1 MNVLITG
8 GTGFIGS
15 RLALRCLAKGDHV
28 RVLGRVANPTE
39 ESNLKLIEKSGAE
52 VVIGEITDKTIVIG
66 LTRDVHVIYHLAA
79 AQHEAN
85 APDKIFHEINVI
97 GTENLL
103 EASLQAGVKRFV
115 HGSTIGVYGS
125 LRGVINEESPCHPD
139 NIYGIT
145 KLKGEKVVFS
155 YRDKID
161 VVVIRISETY
171 GPGDRRLLKLFK
183 TINKHVFFMIGSGGN
198 LHHLIYIDD
207 LIDGLFLAAE
217 SEKAQGNVFILA
229 GEKPITTNEMVH
241 IIAKE
246 LDTRIPKIR
255 APLFLFLLM
264 ATVMETILKPLGIQ
278 PPLHRRRMNFF
289 RKSFCL
295 SHRKASDFFGFAPK
309 VSFEKGVSETARWYR
324 ESDYL

>member
-28 RVLGRVANPTE
+28 RVLGRTANPAE
-39 ESNLKLIEKSGAE
+39 ASNLQLIEKSGAE
-52 VVIGEITDKTIVIG
+52 VVIGEITDKTILFG
-66 LTRDVHVIYHLAA
+66 LTRNIHVVYHLAA

-85 APDKIFHEINVI
+85 APDKVFHEVNVI

-103 EASLQAGVKRFV
+103 EASLKAGVKRFV
-115 HGSTIGVYGS
+115 HGSTIGVYGT

-145 KLKGEKVVFS
+145 KLNGEKVVLS
-155 YRDKID
+155 YRDKIG

-183 TINKHVFFMIGSGGN
+183 TIDKRVFFMIGSGEN

-207 LIDGLFLAAE
+207 LIDGLLLSAE
-217 SEKAQGNVFILA
+217 SKKAQGNIFILA

-241 IIAKE
+241 IIAEE
-246 LDTRIPKIR
+246 LDAGIPKIR

-264 ATVMETILKPLGIQ
+264 ATVMEAILKPLGIQ
-278 PPLHRRRMNFF
+278 PPLHRRRMDFF
-289 RKSFCL
+289 RKNFCL
-295 SHRKASDFFGFAPK
+295 SHRKAFDFFGFVPK
-309 VSFEKGVSETARWYR
+309 MSFKKGVSETARWYR
-324 ESDYL
+324 EADDL